1 MSADAQTN
9 KQTSR
14 HDKHKATLGP
24 TGHAWSTHLTGKNC
38 LSITITTSGNSSS
51 EDGCRLGCE
60 ELYLFLCTYI
70 IARGSHIDVACRSI
84 CDRDHKWNQA
94 INVLF
99 KSRSRYQDEF
109 WATNINQS
117 THFLKYLAG
126 VATFCPFNS
135 HRIKRSRASER
146 SDQAIK
152 DDFPRSRFLI
162 PVANASTGDVYVT
175 TPCIAK

>member
-24 TGHAWSTHLTGKNC
+24 TGHAWSTHLTGKKY

-60 ELYLFLCTYI
+60 EPYLFLCTYI

-94 INVLF
+94 INVPF

-117 THFLKYLAG
+117 THFLRYLAG
-126 VATFCPFNS
+126 VATFCPWTPIVS
-135 HRIKRSRASER
+135 
-146 SDQAIK
+146 SDQGPRNGVIK
-152 DDFPRSRFLI
+152 QSRTIFPDQDSWSRLQTLLQ
-162 PVANASTGDVYVT
+162 AT
-175 TPCIAK
+175 CIWLLLV